1 MTENITLH
9 IHSAYCIP
17 LRPIKKLPTDTE
29 TDGSNK
35 LKGTGQNDWLIGN
48 HINFTDR
55 IFCTKS
61 PLGLLLRSL
70 VKYCNKIH
78 ILMLNHDNK
87 FDQKINFEC
96 ILYSNIHV
104 SDPNP
109 LLSLTFTGLGS
120 PAVRRFKFTESSK
133 KV

>member
-1 MTENITLH
+1 M
-9 IHSAYCIP
+9 
-17 LRPIKKLPTDTE
+17 E
-29 TDGSNK
+29 TDGSSK
-35 LKGTGQNDWLIGN
+35 LKGAGQLDWLIAN
-48 HINFTDR
+48 HINFTEG

-61 PLGLLLRSL
+61 PLGLLLWSL

-87 FDQKINFEC
+87 FDQKINFYR

-109 LLSLTFTGLGS
+109 LLSLMFTAVGS
-120 PAVRRFKFTESSK
+120 VAVCRFKFTESSK